1 MKRSKF
7 SLSNYKLGSS
17 SMGELVP
24 VGLHEVLPGD
34 SFQHA
39 TSVLLRCSP
48 LVSPVMHPVHVR
60 IHHWFVLT
68 VLSGMV
74 GRILLLLARMERM
87 VKVVFLLLQCPHLLG
102 LS

>member
-60 IHHWFVLT
+60 IHHWFVPHRIIWDGWEDFIT
-68 VLSGMV
+68 AGPDGTDGESGFPY
-74 GRILLLLARMERM
+74 II
-87 VKVVFLLLQCPHLLG
+87 
-102 LS
+102 S